1 MIKRLLKSVREF
13 KKDALLT
20 PFFVVLEV
28 VMEVIIPMVMA
39 LLIDKGIDGQ
49 DMAAIWKYGI
59 ILVLC
64 AMLALVFGAAA
75 GTFAARASTGFAR
88 NLRHDMYYN
97 VQNFSFSNIDK
108 FSTGSIVTRLTTDV
122 TNVQNAFQ
130 MCTRIAVRCPVM
142 LVFALFMAMKINSRM
157 ALVFLAVQPILAIG
171 MGILMKVVGPV
182 FERAFKIYDRMNTV
196 VQENVRGIRVV
207 KTYVREDH
215 ETEKFEGV
223 SGMLYR
229 TFSKAQKTMAG
240 VMPLMQFCMYACML
254 LISWFGARLIVGGS
268 MTTGEL
274 TSMFSYAMQI
284 LMSLMMVAMVFV
296 MITMAKASAER
307 VAEILDEQPDLHNPA
322 NPIHEVKDGAIE
334 FDDVSFSYKGDER
347 KLALKNVSLHIKA
360 GQTVGILGGTGS
372 AKSTLVQLIPRLYD
386 TTHGTVKVGGVDVRD
401 YDIEALRDQVAMVLQ
416 KNVLF
421 SGTIKENLRWGD
433 ENASDEELERVCR
446 LAQADEFI
454 QQMPDK
460 YDTHIEQ
467 GGSNVSG
474 GQKQRLCIARAL
486 LKKPKILI
494 LDDSTSAVDT
504 KTDALIRKAF
514 AEEIPDTTKIIIA
527 QRVSSVQD
535 ADQIVILDGG
545 TVQAVGTHD
554 ELLAANTIYQEIYN
568 QQTRK
573 GGEE

>member
-1 MIKRLLKSVREF
+1 MVKRLLKSVREF

-28 VMEVIIPMVMA
+28 VMEVIIPLVMA

-157 ALVFLAVQPILAIG
+157 ALVFLAVLPILAIG

-296 MITMAKASAER
+296 MITMGKASAER

-347 KLALKNVSLHIKA
+347 KLALKNVNLHIKA

-568 QQTRK
+568 QQNRK